1 MASRKNQGGVVED
14 IRMNTLL
21 GTDDFGPIA
30 PTGPDAPASWEE
42 VEETTIL
49 LNPDSESMDY
59 RG

>member
-14 IRMNTLL
+14 IQMNTQV
-21 GTDDFGPIA
+21 GVDDFGPIA

-42 VEETTIL
+42 VEETTVL
-49 LNPDSESMDY
+49 LNPDVASMED